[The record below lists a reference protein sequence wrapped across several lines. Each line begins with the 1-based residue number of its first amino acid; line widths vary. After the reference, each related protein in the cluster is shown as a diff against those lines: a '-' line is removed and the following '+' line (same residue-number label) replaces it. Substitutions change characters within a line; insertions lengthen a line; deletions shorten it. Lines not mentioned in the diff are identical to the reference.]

1 MHGESFKPLCLAI
14 VVLASLFV
22 AAPAA
27 SAGTEMSEQRAGQY
41 YMRWSCPMFDAQ
53 ERLTRVLFQRGPH
66 IVHPRGMTGRRL
78 VRTRQAARHLAAVQ
92 ATAASRLTNP
102 PAAWPSTTDVR
113 GPVRELSNNLLR
125 TSRIFS
131 RMGSARNGTQ
141 VARTWEN
148 AREGVRRAFVLN
160 GVIRRRLDL
169 PANLRGC
176 RRLAP

>member
-1 MHGESFKPLCLAI
+1 MHAESFKPLCLAI
-14 VVLASLFV
+14 VVMASLFA

-27 SAGTEMSEQRAGQY
+27 SAVTEMSEQRAGQY
-41 YMRWSCPMFDAQ
+41 YMRLSCTMFDAH
-53 ERLTRVLFQRGPH
+53 EKLTQVLFQHGPQV
-66 IVHPRGMTGRRL
+66 VHSRGMTGRRL
-78 VRTRQAARHLAAVQ
+78 VRARQAARQLAAAQ
-92 ATAASRLTNP
+92 ATEANRLTNP

-113 GPVRELSNNLLR
+113 EPVRELSNTLLR

-148 AREGVRRAFVLN
+148 AREHVRRAFVLN
-160 GVIRRRLDL
+160 EIIRRRLDL
-169 PANLRGC
+169 PPAGRGC